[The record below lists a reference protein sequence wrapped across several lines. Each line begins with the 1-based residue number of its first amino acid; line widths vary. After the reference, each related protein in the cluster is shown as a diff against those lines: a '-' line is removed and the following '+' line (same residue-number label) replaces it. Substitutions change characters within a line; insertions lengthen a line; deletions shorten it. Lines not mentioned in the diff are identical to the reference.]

1 MLSGRHSTQ
10 NDQENLLMYILPGF
24 TTYQEIGGVITVR
37 SEIYQSEI
45 EISDT
50 DIKEEF
56 YQIAQKGCDALS
68 TPMTKILH
76 EQKLLVDESDI
87 KDCLDEYRSVLD
99 KTFRVTLM
107 PTEGCNFRCPYC
119 YENHKP
125 TTMTRHLFEQI
136 LAYISD
142 QCTRFENVFLSWF
155 GGEPTLCAD
164 NVIEASSAIREL
176 YEKHGFRFQSD
187 MTTNGYLL
195 NEKLFHELYTA
206 GVTRYQITIDGR
218 NHDRT
223 RPHVSGRGTLEVIM
237 KNIASITRLP
247 KDVDFHVT
255 LRHNILSGDEDYEWY
270 DHLAE
275 VIGADKR
282 FSVFVKPVGDW
293 GGDSVKMLDICP
305 DSEKDGLVQRH
316 VEYLGKIGLQC
327 DNNVKEPFSN
337 VCYANYPNA
346 MIFRADGKIE
356 KCTIAL
362 DHPMNK
368 IGYVDPKLG
377 VIIDQDQQ
385 KRWGFH
391 GYRETCAKCTQV
403 TSCLNMKCSK
413 NRIIDGI
420 DCSVCDDF
428 IPQTFLR

>member
-1 MLSGRHSTQ
+1 MPKRVVMLWH
-10 NDQENLLMYILPGF
+10 
-24 TTYQEIGGVITVR
+24 
-37 SEIYQSEI
+37 
-45 EISDT
+45 
-50 DIKEEF
+50 
-56 YQIAQKGCDALS
+56 
-68 TPMTKILH
+68 PMTKILH

>member
-1 MLSGRHSTQ
+1 
-10 NDQENLLMYILPGF
+10 MYMLPGF
-24 TTYQEIGGVITVR
+24 TTYQEIDGAITVR

-45 EISDT
+45 EISDP

-56 YQIAQKGCDALS
+56 YQVAQKGCDVLN
-68 TPMTKILH
+68 TPMTKVLH
-76 EQKLLVDESDI
+76 EQKLLVNESDI

-119 YENHKP
+119 YEDHLP

-142 QCTRFENVFLSWF
+142 QCTRFENVILSWF

-176 YEKHGFRFQSD
+176 REKHGFHYQSS

-195 NEKLFHELYTA
+195 NEKLFRELYTA

-218 NHDRT
+218 NHDQT